1 MTKTIVVPLDTS
13 KESEVS
19 LPVAIELAQRTNAKL
34 MLVSV
39 IEAPSEFGVWL
50 RANET
55 IESWVDHHV
64 DVDQYLTGVADGIG
78 GVQVDTL
85 VSTGNPA
92 VEINLIAQDQPE
104 PVIVMASH
112 ARTGVSRYAIGSVTA
127 SVLHDAV
134 CPVIVARATEQAPE
148 AVTAGRMD
156 RLLVALDGSDF
167 AENALSGV
175 QSVLGTS
182 ALNLHL
188 LQVVETT
195 KWYGS
200 TNVDIDYAAFA
211 IYIDA
216 ARDTARE
223 YLTGRAKELER
234 AGHNVTWEV
243 RDGLV
248 SEQIIDTAQEFD
260 AGMIVMA
267 THGRTGL
274 GRVFIG
280 SVAERVIHD
289 TDRPVLLVNPHG
301 EGR

>member
-13 KESEVS
+13 EESEVS
-19 LPVAIELAQRTNAKL
+19 LAVATQLTRRIGANLL
-34 MLVSV
+34 LVSV

-64 DVDQYLTGVADGIG
+64 DVDQYLTGVADGIE

-92 VEINLIAQDQPE
+92 VEINLIAGEQPE

-127 SVLHDAV
+127 SVLHDAI
-134 CPVIVARATEQAPE
+134 CPVIVARATEHPPE
-148 AVTAGRMD
+148 GVTGGRLD

-182 ALNLHL
+182 GLNLHL

-200 TNVDIDYAAFA
+200 TSADIDYAAFA

-216 ARDTARE
+216 ARETAKEYLAERARE
-223 YLTGRAKELER
+223 LEA
-234 AGHNVTWEV
+234 AGHSVTWEV

-248 SEQIIDTAQEFD
+248 SEHVIDAAREFD
-260 AGMIVMA
+260 AGLIVMA

-289 TDRPVLLVNPHG
+289 TDRPVLLVNPRG
-301 EGR
+301 GVA

>member
-13 KESEVS
+13 NESEVS
-19 LPVAIELAQRTNAKL
+19 LPVATELAQRTGAKIL
-34 MLVSV
+34 LVSI

-64 DVDQYLTGVADGIG
+64 DADEYLTGVADGIA

-104 PVIVMASH
+104 RVIVMASH

-127 SVLHDAV
+127 SVLHDAI
-134 CPVIVARATEQAPE
+134 CPVIVARATEQAPK
-148 AVTAGRMD
+148 AVTDGRLD

-175 QSVLGTS
+175 QPVLGTS
-182 ALNLHL
+182 RLNLHL

-200 TNVDIDYAAFA
+200 TYADIDYAAFA

-248 SEQIIDTAQEFD
+248 SEHIIDAAREFD
-260 AGMIVMA
+260 AGLIVMA

-301 EGR
+301 KGR